1 MVLVLAHRE
10 YGGWNSRF
18 LDDIRVSAR
27 YIEQPYQSWWNATDE
42 VKRAGVEA
50 QIVHLRSQDDALAAK
65 NPYGYLPG
73 LSSLLSHE
81 AVMRIYNRIAAE
93 NLAGVD
99 LCIAFINEYSQ
110 VQDSYLVFAHEGRH
124 LIDKRSFPSKYASW
138 GAMEQ
143 ERRAK
148 LSQIVFAADPKL
160 AFTGILSPYIGDP
173 KMPHAIADEMIVKG
187 YVQWMSANSGKI
199 PGLNPSRP
207 LLPQFNLLSDEQV
220 RQIARNLD
228 PLADGK

>member
-1 MVLVLAHRE
+1 
-10 YGGWNSRF
+10 
-18 LDDIRVSAR
+18 
-27 YIEQPYQSWWNATDE
+27 
-42 VKRAGVEA
+42 
-50 QIVHLRSQDDALAAK
+50 
-65 NPYGYLPG
+65 
-73 LSSLLSHE
+73 
-81 AVMRIYNRIAAE
+81 
-93 NLAGVD
+93 
-99 LCIAFINEYSQ
+99 
-110 VQDSYLVFAHEGRH
+110 
-124 LIDKRSFPSKYASW
+124 
-138 GAMEQ
+138 MEQ

-173 KMPHAIADEMIVKG
+173 KIPHAMADEMIVKG

-228 PLADGK
+228 PLANEK